1 MRVKEFNDRT
11 SSFQFLKESKQIY
24 RDSKRK
30 PFSCVMRNLYCLL
43 DALEFLCNMNT
54 CVLGQQWLKT
64 EILGTVFNDLLA
76 SFDLKQWVTTPTHA
90 SGHTLD
96 LIITRNQCG
105 VLGDSRV
112 VDPLI
117 SDHCT
122 IFMSLLVHKPHL

>member
-1 MRVKEFNDRT
+1 MSVT
-11 SSFQFLKESKQIY
+11 SAYMLINSSS
-24 RDSKRK
+24 DSSAMH
-30 PFSCVMRNLYCLL
+30 F
-43 DALEFLCNMNT
+43 
-54 CVLGQQWLKT
+54 W
-64 EILGTVFNDLLA
+64 DLMA